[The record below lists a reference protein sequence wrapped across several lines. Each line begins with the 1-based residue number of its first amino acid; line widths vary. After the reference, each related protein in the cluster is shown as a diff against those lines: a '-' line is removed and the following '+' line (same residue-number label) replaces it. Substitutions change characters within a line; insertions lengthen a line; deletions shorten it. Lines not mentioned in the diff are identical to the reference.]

1 MKKDYHFDPAKP
13 WLFPAEYVSVLSAHQ
28 MDQPSLFIS
37 TDRSGE
43 GLPCNCLLA
52 ADKSRLL
59 VICGVMSLRKERK
72 NTAKKAIVRYF
83 VQTEYTEY
91 SLSELSDFSL
101 RELASSCLFTAE
113 KDGERLALAGLNL
126 GLHEPM
132 LHFVDYIKELKEKGT
147 FTPVSE
153 EEAKEQEQYCPKCGL
168 RYADADNKLCLNC
181 RKKGS
186 VVWRTASLFK
196 EYRLR
201 LFLVLVLLILAGA
214 LSVLAP
220 YFSTKTLY
228 DDVLVKSG
236 KYYGKLLAVILMILG
251 TRLLSMLVSALQTIL
266 TSTLAADMTCKL
278 RRVIFSSINRLSLG
292 FFTSRKTGGLMTQV
306 NSDAGT
312 IYGFFCDILPAF
324 AVNIVQV
331 LAVLVVMFLL
341 NPLLCVAAVI
351 LVPLSIV
358 AIRFIYRKLDL
369 LHYRRFGKSR
379 SLNSS
384 LSDMLSG
391 ARVVKAFSGE
401 EDEKKRFDKKSQA
414 VANADLET
422 SEYEATVFPAVGL
435 LLHLGSVFVWALGG
449 VMILLNYRYPSFIS
463 DGAVLTYGTLATF
476 LSYVSMIYSPLFFF
490 VNMVSMTADSMNAM
504 GRLIEIMDAKPEVV
518 ESAKP
523 LSPETVSGRVTFEDV
538 GFSYTVGHP
547 VLKNIS
553 FDLPA
558 GKTLG
563 IVGKTGAG
571 KSTLANLLIRLYDP
585 SEGRILLDGVDLKDL
600 SFEYLRNSISI
611 VSQDTYLFSGTVL
624 ENVRYA
630 NNNASLEEVLYAC
643 VASGAH
649 DFIMKLPDGYDTK
662 IGQGNA
668 DLSGGERQRLSIARA
683 ILKNPKILILD
694 EATAA
699 MDTRTEQ
706 LIQRSITALSKGR
719 TTLIIAHR
727 LSTLRDADELIV
739 LDKKTVVERGTP
751 QELLRQKGEYFK
763 LYKLQLEAL
772 RTIGISEED

>member
-1 MKKDYHFDPAKP
+1 M
-13 WLFPAEYVSVLSAHQ
+13 
-28 MDQPSLFIS
+28 
-37 TDRSGE
+37 
-43 GLPCNCLLA
+43 
-52 ADKSRLL
+52 
-59 VICGVMSLRKERK
+59 
-72 NTAKKAIVRYF
+72 
-83 VQTEYTEY
+83 
-91 SLSELSDFSL
+91 
-101 RELASSCLFTAE
+101 
-113 KDGERLALAGLNL
+113 
-126 GLHEPM
+126 
-132 LHFVDYIKELKEKGT
+132 
-147 FTPVSE
+147 
-153 EEAKEQEQYCPKCGL
+153 
-168 RYADADNKLCLNC
+168 
-181 RKKGS
+181 
-186 VVWRTASLFK
+186 
-196 EYRLR
+196 
-201 LFLVLVLLILAGA
+201 
-214 LSVLAP
+214 
-220 YFSTKTLY
+220 
-228 DDVLVKSG
+228 
-236 KYYGKLLAVILMILG
+236 
-251 TRLLSMLVSALQTIL
+251 
-266 TSTLAADMTCKL
+266 
-278 RRVIFSSINRLSLG
+278 
-292 FFTSRKTGGLMTQV
+292 
-306 NSDAGT
+306 
-312 IYGFFCDILPAF
+312 
-324 AVNIVQV
+324 
-331 LAVLVVMFLL
+331 
-341 NPLLCVAAVI
+341 
-351 LVPLSIV
+351 
-358 AIRFIYRKLDL
+358 
-369 LHYRRFGKSR
+369 
-379 SLNSS
+379 
-384 LSDMLSG
+384 
-391 ARVVKAFSGE
+391 
-401 EDEKKRFDKKSQA
+401 
-414 VANADLET
+414 
-422 SEYEATVFPAVGL
+422 
-435 LLHLGSVFVWALGG
+435 
-449 VMILLNYRYPSFIS
+449 
-463 DGAVLTYGTLATF
+463 
-476 LSYVSMIYSPLFFF
+476 
-490 VNMVSMTADSMNAM
+490 
-504 GRLIEIMDAKPEVV
+504 
-518 ESAKP
+518 
-523 LSPETVSGRVTFEDV
+523 TFEDV

-630 NNNASLEEVLYAC
+630 NKNASLEEVLYAC

-706 LIQRSITALSKGR
+706 IIQRSITALSKGR

>member
-1 MKKDYHFDPAKP
+1 
-13 WLFPAEYVSVLSAHQ
+13 
-28 MDQPSLFIS
+28 
-37 TDRSGE
+37 
-43 GLPCNCLLA
+43 
-52 ADKSRLL
+52 
-59 VICGVMSLRKERK
+59 
-72 NTAKKAIVRYF
+72 
-83 VQTEYTEY
+83 
-91 SLSELSDFSL
+91 
-101 RELASSCLFTAE
+101 
-113 KDGERLALAGLNL
+113 
-126 GLHEPM
+126 
-132 LHFVDYIKELKEKGT
+132 
-147 FTPVSE
+147 
-153 EEAKEQEQYCPKCGL
+153 
-168 RYADADNKLCLNC
+168 
-181 RKKGS
+181 
-186 VVWRTASLFK
+186 
-196 EYRLR
+196 
-201 LFLVLVLLILAGA
+201 
-214 LSVLAP
+214 
-220 YFSTKTLY
+220 
-228 DDVLVKSG
+228 
-236 KYYGKLLAVILMILG
+236 
-251 TRLLSMLVSALQTIL
+251 
-266 TSTLAADMTCKL
+266 
-278 RRVIFSSINRLSLG
+278 
-292 FFTSRKTGGLMTQV
+292 MTQV

-611 VSQDTYLFSGTVL
+611 VSQDTYLFSGTIL

-630 NNNASLEEVLYAC
+630 NKNASLEEVLYAC

-706 LIQRSITALSKGR
+706 IIQRSITALSKGR

>member
-1 MKKDYHFDPAKP
+1 M
-13 WLFPAEYVSVLSAHQ
+13 
-28 MDQPSLFIS
+28 
-37 TDRSGE
+37 
-43 GLPCNCLLA
+43 
-52 ADKSRLL
+52 
-59 VICGVMSLRKERK
+59 
-72 NTAKKAIVRYF
+72 
-83 VQTEYTEY
+83 
-91 SLSELSDFSL
+91 
-101 RELASSCLFTAE
+101 
-113 KDGERLALAGLNL
+113 
-126 GLHEPM
+126 
-132 LHFVDYIKELKEKGT
+132 
-147 FTPVSE
+147 
-153 EEAKEQEQYCPKCGL
+153 
-168 RYADADNKLCLNC
+168 
-181 RKKGS
+181 
-186 VVWRTASLFK
+186 
-196 EYRLR
+196 
-201 LFLVLVLLILAGA
+201 
-214 LSVLAP
+214 
-220 YFSTKTLY
+220 
-228 DDVLVKSG
+228 
-236 KYYGKLLAVILMILG
+236 
-251 TRLLSMLVSALQTIL
+251 
-266 TSTLAADMTCKL
+266 
-278 RRVIFSSINRLSLG
+278 
-292 FFTSRKTGGLMTQV
+292 
-306 NSDAGT
+306 
-312 IYGFFCDILPAF
+312 
-324 AVNIVQV
+324 
-331 LAVLVVMFLL
+331 
-341 NPLLCVAAVI
+341 
-351 LVPLSIV
+351 
-358 AIRFIYRKLDL
+358 
-369 LHYRRFGKSR
+369 
-379 SLNSS
+379 
-384 LSDMLSG
+384 
-391 ARVVKAFSGE
+391 
-401 EDEKKRFDKKSQA
+401 
-414 VANADLET
+414 
-422 SEYEATVFPAVGL
+422 
-435 LLHLGSVFVWALGG
+435 HLGSVFVWALGG

-630 NNNASLEEVLYAC
+630 NKNASLEEVLYAC

-706 LIQRSITALSKGR
+706 IIQRSITALSKGR